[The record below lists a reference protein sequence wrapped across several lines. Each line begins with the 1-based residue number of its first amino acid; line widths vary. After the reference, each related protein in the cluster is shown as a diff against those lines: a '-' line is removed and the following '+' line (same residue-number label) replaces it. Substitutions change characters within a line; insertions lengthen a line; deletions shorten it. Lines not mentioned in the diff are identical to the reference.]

1 MTDRAIV
8 AEIMRRLESRQK
20 ENDIL
25 KQDIKDMRENN
36 SMILLRQENMELKK
50 ENDRLKERIRGLM
63 MNYER
68 YVS

>member
-36 SMILLRQENMELKK
+36 SMILLRQENMELKE
-50 ENDRLKERIRGLM
+50 ENDRLKARIRGLM